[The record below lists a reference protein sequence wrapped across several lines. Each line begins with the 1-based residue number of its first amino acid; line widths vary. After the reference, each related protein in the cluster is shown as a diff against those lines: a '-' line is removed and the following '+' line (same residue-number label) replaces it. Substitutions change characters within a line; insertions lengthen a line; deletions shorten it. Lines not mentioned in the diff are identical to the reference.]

1 MEWVDKEGGSGGSG
15 GRERECSKSFFME
28 TLLRKTFENTPSP
41 SLHSLSLP
49 PYRIKCVQNLRVL
62 FYI

>member
-1 MEWVDKEGGSGGSG
+1 
-15 GRERECSKSFFME
+15 ME

-49 PYRIKCVQNLRVL
+49 PYRIKCVQTSG
-62 FYI
+62 FYSIHTLGKANEDE